1 MLALDVLPNIFKEM
15 KVLHYPSPLTKFTQ
29 EIVPRIHLTTI
40 SNMDK
45 IRNHTSATRQIPYTQ
60 TLP

>member
-1 MLALDVLPNIFKEM
+1 M

-29 EIVPRIHLTTI
+29 EIVPIIYLTII

-45 IRNHTSATRQIPYTQ
+45 IRNHTSTTRQIPYTL